1 MLRARWALA
10 MTGWVDEARARSIMG
25 PPPEPSVSGS
35 GGGRRRSAMNELS
48 PQGEARDMELVSTMS
63 RLAPSATVPKPCD
76 CTESPDRAR
85 WPRLGFLLRSG
96 LSHLLPGTQRF
107 SVTLRALRDGTLLTT
122 PPEMPRPPAACFPA
136 CVVRCVPAPGRSA
149 LLCHASPVRDARLP
163 SDSGQTRAGPRPAPG
178 LCPSAPVHPGCSR
191 RLSASFRT
199 PSWHRSP
206 GLRRRTPRSPPPPGS
221 PAKRAGR

>member
-1 MLRARWALA
+1 MPRARWALA

-35 GGGRRRSAMNELS
+35 GGGRRRSAMSELS

-96 LSHLLPGTQRF
+96 LSHLLPGAPRF
-107 SVTLRALRDGTLLTT
+107 SVTLRLFAT
-122 PPEMPRPPAACFPA
+122 PGFPPT
-136 CVVRCVPAPGRSA
+136 PGRPGPGRGPPLGSAHPLRSIRAAHDGSA
-149 LLCHASPVRDARLP
+149 LLLELLPGIDPLGHGVGHPVA
-163 SDSGQTRAGPRPAPG
+163 PRRQDHQQNRQG
-178 LCPSAPVHPGCSR
+178 GEHP
-191 RLSASFRT
+191 
-199 PSWHRSP
+199 
-206 GLRRRTPRSPPPPGS
+206 LRRCGQGDAAVQ
-221 PAKRAGR
+221 PARQ